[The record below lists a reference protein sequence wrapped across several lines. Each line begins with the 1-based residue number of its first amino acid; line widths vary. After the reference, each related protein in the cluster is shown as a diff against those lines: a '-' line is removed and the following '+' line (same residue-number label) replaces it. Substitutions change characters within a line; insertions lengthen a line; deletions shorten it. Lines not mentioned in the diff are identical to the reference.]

1 MVEEKKIRAIM
12 SPLTYPRKMKSVC
25 DEQAYSQAFA
35 ALSGHNNAVIGM
47 MNRSL
52 KVVTG
57 PFINAGA
64 VLLGG
69 ILGALL
75 SQRLPERI
83 RTSMTSIFGLA
94 SLGIGILLVIKCA
107 NLPVMVLS
115 TLVGTLLGEACN
127 MEKGVNS
134 LVSKLQQWLTPK
146 GKTKAPVNTSFI
158 QSYVAIIVLFC
169 ASGTGIF
176 GAMREGMTGDASI
189 LIAKAFLD
197 FFTATIFACT
207 LGFAVSAIC
216 VPMLLIQLSLA
227 ACASLIMPLT
237 TPMMMAD
244 FTAVGGMLLLATG
257 LRICG
262 IKMFAVVN
270 MLPALLLAMPISLAW
285 TAFFA

>member
-1 MVEEKKIRAIM
+1 MVI
-12 SPLTYPRKMKSVC
+12 
-25 DEQAYSQAFA
+25 
-35 ALSGHNNAVIGM
+35 
-47 MNRSL
+47 
-52 KVVTG
+52 G
-57 PFINAGA
+57 PFINASA
-64 VLLGG
+64 VLAGG
-69 ILGALL
+69 VLGALL

-83 RTSMTSIFGLA
+83 RASMTSIFGLA

-107 NLPVMVLS
+107 NLPVMVLA
-115 TLVGTLLGEACN
+115 TLVGALLGEVCN
-127 MEKGVNS
+127 MEKGINT
-134 LVSKLQQWLTPK
+134 LVSKLQQLLSPK
-146 GKTKAPVNTSFI
+146 GRKKASAHESYI

-169 ASGTGIF
+169 ASGTGVF

-207 LGFAVSAIC
+207 LGLAVSAIC

-244 FTAVGGMLLLATG
+244 FSAVGGMLLVATG

-270 MLPALLLAMPISLAW
+270 MLPALLLAMPISVAW